1 MSTLN
6 INGGE
11 RRKHSRYLQTT
22 LKSHAEMP
30 FCTQCGKQP
39 TTRGPNRRS
48 ISPTTKICNDCTDK
62 QGNGDGST
70 VTNTSPTSVTLDPD
84 TMLSELSVRDF
95 SLWFKQEIDDVI
107 QKKVDDAT
115 KDMVKDLEDKTKKLK
130 TAQDDIKELKPKV
143 NKITETL
150 KETKKERDDLKK
162 TTMNNLKYLEHHLK
176 LTIC

>member
-1 MSTLN
+1 M
-6 INGGE
+6 
-11 RRKHSRYLQTT
+11 
-22 LKSHAEMP
+22 KSHAEMP

-62 QGNGDGST
+62 QGSGDGST
-70 VTNTSPTSVTLDPD
+70 VTNTSPTPVTLDPD

-115 KDMVKDLEDKTKKLK
+115 KDMVKDLEDKTKK
-130 TAQDDIKELKPKV
+130 TEDSTGRYQRVE
-143 NKITETL
+143 NKSQ
-150 KETKKERDDLKK
+150 
-162 TTMNNLKYLEHHLK
+162 
-176 LTIC
+176 